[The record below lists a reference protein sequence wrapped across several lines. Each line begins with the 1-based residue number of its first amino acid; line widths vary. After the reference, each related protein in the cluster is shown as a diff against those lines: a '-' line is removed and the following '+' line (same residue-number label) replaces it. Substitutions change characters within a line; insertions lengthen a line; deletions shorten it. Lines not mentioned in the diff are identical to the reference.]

1 MQNYKKL
8 AIAVALALPAAAQA
22 DVTIYGFLSGGIE
35 SAKATGA
42 APAAEY
48 QSTTRVVDN
57 NSRIGFKGNE
67 DLGGGLKA
75 IWQVESS
82 LRNFEQGGTNDKGQ
96 TATFGT
102 RNTFIGLEG
111 NSWGTFHLGQYDS
124 AYKRLTSNGLNV
136 MGDTTAD
143 VQAATSIFSRRET
156 RLANSLHYTTPVFSG
171 FQAGVSWGA
180 DEARTLA
187 TDGVRTNG
195 QRWDLAAN
203 YAVGGLKLG
212 LGYDRQG
219 DQVSGTGV
227 HTVNNTQGYKGTV
240 SYTFADSGTFIGA
253 GYEVVKVNNVSVA
266 NTTQSDWLISAAQPI
281 GAFTLK
287 AGYGQLGKLKNAAVG
302 VDTDYKAKQWL
313 VGATYDLS
321 KRTQA
326 YVYGTKI
333 TNNSRAA
340 VNFNVNPIYTS
351 GVGTAGAALAAG
363 NNPQAFGLGLKHSF

>member
-8 AIAVALALPAAAQA
+8 ALAIALAIPAAAQA
-22 DVTIYGFLSGGIE
+22 DVTIYGFLSGGLE

-48 QSTTRVVDN
+48 KSTTRVVDN

-96 TATFGT
+96 TAVFGT
-102 RNTFIGLEG
+102 RNTFIGLQG
-111 NSWGTFHLGQYDS
+111 NSWGTVLLGQYDS

-136 MGDTTAD
+136 LADTTAD
-143 VQAATSIFSRRET
+143 TQASTSIFSRREA
-156 RLANSLHYTTPVFSG
+156 RLANSVHYTTPVFAG
-171 FQAGVSWGA
+171 LQAGVSYGA
-180 DEARTLA
+180 DENAA
-187 TDGVRTNG
+187 TKAD
-195 QRWDLAAN
+195 RWDLAAN
-203 YAVGGLKLG
+203 YTNGGLQLG
-212 LGYDRQG
+212 LGYDYQG
-219 DQVSGTGV
+219 SQISA
-227 HTVNNTQGYKGTV
+227 TVDKIQGYKATA
-240 SYTFADSGTFIGA
+240 SYKLASTGTFIGA
-253 GYEVVKVNNVSVA
+253 GYERVKVDNITA
-266 NTTQSDWLISAAQPI
+266 ADTTQDDWLISAAQPI

-287 AGYGQLGKLKNAAVG
+287 AGYGQLGKLKNAATG
-302 VDTDYKAKQWL
+302 NPDDYKAKQWL

-333 TNNSRAA
+333 RNNKSQN
-340 VNFNVNPIYTS
+340 VNFNVNPIYSTGAGTS
-351 GVGTAGAALAAG
+351 AAALTAG
-363 NNPQAFGLGLKHSF
+363 NDPQAFGIGLKHSF